1 MLCLSELIMPMKK
14 IFSILA
20 LISSAFIIV
29 AGPASAVVIEN
40 PVDQRF
46 GDISSIISTLSAFIA
61 PLAVFVFLIMII
73 YGGFTKL
80 TAAGDAEKE
89 AKAMKILQA
98 GIIGFVII
106 VLAPLIVS
114 IVSTLLGAESQITGN

>member
-1 MLCLSELIMPMKK
+1 MRKLIN
-14 IFSILA
+14 LA
-20 LISSAFIIV
+20 TAFV
-29 AGPASAVVIEN
+29 FLNALTVNVFAASIEN
-40 PVDQRF
+40 PVSPAF
-46 GDISSIISTLSAFIA
+46 SNVSNILSSFSALIV
-61 PLAVFVFLIMII
+61 PIAVFLFLVMII

-89 AKAMKILQA
+89 AKAMKILEA

-114 IVSTLLGAESQITGN
+114 LITSFLGTKTVITSN